1 MNVSLKRTKLF
12 FAFGVVIV
20 AVSVAVVN
28 FTNVCRLEAVTLN
41 GEPINDWSG
50 RFDMLHEKSLF
61 RQPLDSLAHVVLT
74 DEGTFKVDISCSWP
88 HTLNIRTNAFSP
100 TCFLLDKM
108 SGRLYGLEEN
118 GRIVPLK
125 NAVTDWERPVLTG
138 VKSGRWFG
146 YCRDGRVKVV
156 VDQLE
161 RLRNNNLN
169 LFRLIDEID
178 FKTTDYVQV
187 SVSGL
192 PYRLKAR
199 PERLAKDL
207 DRFIEFVTKFD
218 PDLSGVRYLDLRFDN
233 MIICARGKN

>member
-1 MNVSLKRTKLF
+1 MNVSFKRTKLF

-20 AVSVAVVN
+20 ALSVVVVN

-41 GEPINDWSG
+41 DEPFNDWPSS
-50 RFDMLHEKSLF
+50 FDMLRKKSLF
-61 RQPLDSLAHVVLT
+61 RQPLDSLARVVLA

-100 TCFLLDKM
+100 TCFLLDKT

-118 GRIVPLK
+118 GRIVPLQ
-125 NAVTDWERPVLTG
+125 NAVTDWERPILTG
-138 VKSGRWFG
+138 VESGRWFG
-146 YCRDGRVKVV
+146 YCRDVRVKVI

-161 RLRNNNLN
+161 KLRNSNLN

-178 FKTTDYVQV
+178 LETMSYVQV

-199 PERLAKDL
+199 PEGLANDL

-218 PDLSGVRYLDLRFDN
+218 PDLSGVRHLDLRFDN
-233 MIICARGKN
+233 MIICAREKD

>member
-1 MNVSLKRTKLF
+1 MIVPSKRVQLF
-12 FAFGVVIV
+12 FTFGVVIV
-20 AVSVAVVN
+20 AVSVGVVN

-41 GEPINDWSG
+41 SEPVNDWPD
-50 RFDMLHEKSLF
+50 RFDMLREKSLF
-61 RQPLDSLAHVVLT
+61 RQPLDSLARVVLT

-100 TCFLLDKM
+100 TCFLLDKT

-118 GRIVPLK
+118 GRIVPLQ
-125 NAVTDWERPVLTG
+125 NAVIDWERPVLTG
-138 VKSGRWFG
+138 VKSGQWFG
-146 YCRDGRVKVV
+146 YCRDVRVKVV

-161 RLRNNNLN
+161 RLRNSNLN

-178 FKTTDYVQV
+178 FETTDYIQV

-199 PERLAKDL
+199 PEGLAKDL

-218 PDLSGVRYLDLRFDN
+218 PDLSEVRYLDLRFDN